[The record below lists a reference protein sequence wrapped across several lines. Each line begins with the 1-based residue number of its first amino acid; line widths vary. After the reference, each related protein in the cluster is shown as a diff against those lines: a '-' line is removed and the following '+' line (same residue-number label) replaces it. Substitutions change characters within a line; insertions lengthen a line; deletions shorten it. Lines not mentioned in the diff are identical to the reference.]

1 VLEDIDEVETEIIE
15 AEDTAAEIIERSEAH
30 DVTVLGA
37 PIKSALRRILFGST
51 PDAVGQQ
58 ASGTVLVA
66 KQGGGTPSSIYSR
79 WKRAI
84 GQSEAVTDERS

>member
-1 VLEDIDEVETEIIE
+1 MLEDIDEVETEIIE

-58 ASGTVLVA
+58 ASGTVLV
-66 KQGGGTPSSIYSR
+66 KKGGARHRRSTPDGNAQSD
-79 WKRAI
+79 RAR
-84 GQSEAVTDERS
+84 RSLTSDRR